1 MSSTRSQRMATAAS
15 IAVETRRDLIKNNT
29 RYTNDDYKSVARGYP
44 SFLHTCGLVQTL
56 AFSRSKQK
64 LEHTHIIEDLQNVL
78 RKAAGLSQNDDLLAL
93 ATSANT
99 SAYILLHAQA
109 IEAAV
114 WIKRYAEAFANPK
127 DSDAPAN

>member
-1 MSSTRSQRMATAAS
+1 MSNTRSQRMATEAHQ
-15 IAVETRRDLIKNNT
+15 AVDKRRDLGTDAAK
-29 RYTNDDYKSVARGYP
+29 YTNEKYESVARGYP
-44 SFLHTCGLVQTL
+44 SFLHTCGLVQALT
-56 AFSRSKQK
+56 FSKSKQK
-64 LEHTHIIEDLQNVL
+64 PEHTHIIEDLQNVL
-78 RKAAGLSQNDDLLAL
+78 RKAGALSQNDDLLVR
-93 ATSANT
+93 ATSADT